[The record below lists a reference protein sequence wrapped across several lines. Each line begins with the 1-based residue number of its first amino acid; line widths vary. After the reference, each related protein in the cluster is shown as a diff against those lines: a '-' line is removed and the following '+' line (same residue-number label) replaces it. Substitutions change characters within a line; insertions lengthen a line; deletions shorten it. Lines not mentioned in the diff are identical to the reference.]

1 MDLFGSLILFADDTT
16 LINTNKSKKYLEFQ
30 LQHDTAHLID
40 WFKANKLSL
49 NFSKSVLLRFWRDDN
64 EPLENLDING
74 LYIPEVDTTK
84 FLGVYLDRNLNW
96 DDHLTH
102 LYNKLNSN
110 WYLLS
115 ISKKFLSENNLVKLY
130 YAHFYSHNKYGI
142 TVWGN
147 MAKKSQLNNIYSIQ
161 KTCIKS
167 ICNQPK
173 SSSILG
179 LLKRHRLLKVE
190 DLVELELGKF
200 GYKLG
205 KNLLPKPLKTL
216 MESKGGI
223 KSHRY
228 PTRNKRIPNI
238 QRHYSAVLII
248 VTCAGVW

>member
-1 MDLFGSLILFADDTT
+1 M
-16 LINTNKSKKYLEFQ
+16 
-30 LQHDTAHLID
+30 AHLID

-64 EPLENLDING
+64 EPSENLDING
-74 LYIPEVDTTK
+74 LYIPEVDTMK

-130 YAHFYSHNKYGI
+130 YAHFYSHIKYGI

-161 KTCIKS
+161 KTCTKS

-200 GYKLG
+200 GYKLS

-228 PTRNKRIPNI
+228 PTRNKQIPNI
-238 QRHYSAVLII
+238 QRHYAAVFNHSYMCRSLVICSQTPQH
-248 VTCAGVW
+248 VHSMKSVKSLPRTFKEEKLKAYKN